1 MDANQNAE
9 ELLRLVNGDAW
20 HGPSLRELLSGLTA
34 EQASTHPLNGR
45 HSIWEIV
52 NHVTVWHNAVTRRI
66 DGEITEPEGEED
78 WPPVTDDDE
87 NSWKVTCQMLYSSA
101 EKVAEAM
108 RSVTNEKMNETV
120 PGKSYP
126 FHVMLSGLP
135 SHDAS
140 HSGQISLLRKVMEES
155 VV

>member
-1 MDANQNAE
+1 MDANRNAE
-9 ELLRLVNGDAW
+9 ELMRVVYGGAW
-20 HGPSLRELLSGLTA
+20 HGPSIRELLSGLTA
-34 EQASTHPLNGR
+34 ERALTHPLNGR

-52 NHVTVWHNAVTRRI
+52 KHIKVWHDVVTRRI
-66 DGEITEPEGEED
+66 NGEITDPEGEED
-78 WPPVTDDDE
+78 WPLVNEKDE
-87 NSWKVTCQMLYSSA
+87 RSWQVACQALYSSA

-126 FHVMLSGLP
+126 FHVMLSGLS

-155 VV
+155 AL